1 MITPDL
7 PERELL
13 KTLLEPLLE
22 DFQYWFG
29 RSRSFLETQQVA
41 FLNPEQQADLLA
53 RVQQAQQEVNTMQML
68 FLATGH
74 QVGVDTATLI
84 PWHRLLTECWQVAM
98 RSRSEQPVPNPE
110 DSPPNPENNLNDP

>member
-1 MITPDL
+1 MINPDL

-68 FLATGH
+68 FQATGH
-74 QVGVDTATLI
+74 QVGVDTATLM

-98 RSRSEQPVPNPE
+98 RSRSEQ
-110 DSPPNPENNLNDP
+110 SLPNPENNLNDP